1 MFIWAYG
8 SRVMGVHCGREAWQQ
23 AAGMGQEQVA
33 EWSHCQ
39 PQQEAQRVNRTCVG
53 QGYKHSSPAP
63 SDVLCPSPAP
73 SKVLDSSPAPVMYSV
88 QAPPTVM
95 YSIQAP
101 PPVIYSVQAPPPS
114 DALPLVMSHLHQMP
128 TNNPTKCSSNVRPR
142 GTSLV

>member
-1 MFIWAYG
+1 MWRIAKA
-8 SRVMGVHCGREAWQQ
+8 RHCLTLWLKDL
-23 AAGMGQEQVA
+23 
-33 EWSHCQ
+33 
-39 PQQEAQRVNRTCVG
+39 RTLWVRPLVPA
-53 QGYKHSSPAP
+53 SSP
-63 SDVLCPSPAP
+63 LAP